1 MARPARVRIRRR
13 NPWVF
18 LRRRLFGWNVRLDIA
33 SILFGG
39 ERQLP
44 CAGEVYGLP
53 PRRTK
58 GPHPEK
64 VRQKAPSNESGGKV
78 RCYSPRRFTSGHL
91 AGSQARDRSPSPKVS
106 TVGERP
112 CGLGM
117 AVISFEEAAERTW
130 ARVVERAR
138 DQLPES
144 SFSMWFVGVRATSL
158 HDGVLEVT
166 APSDYVRDWLAKHY
180 LDLIQGA
187 ATDFVGQPVRVQLG
201 AEREPERGLIA
212 QAQAQAPAPERQ
224 ARTES
229 ERGARELPFPNF
241 TFETF
246 VAGPSNRFAHAAA
259 MAVAEAP
266 PSKAYNPLFIYGGVG
281 LGKTHLLVAIAHHM
295 HRLAP
300 RFRVKYVTSESF
312 MAEFIKAV
320 RERQGY
326 QFAARHRDIDVLLVD
341 DIQFLAKREETQTE
355 FFHTFNALHE
365 KERQIVIASDRPP
378 QELGMEE
385 RLQSRFRLGLCV
397 DVQPPDLET
406 RIAILQLKA
415 QRESVHFPDE
425 VIEFVASKFDQNI
438 RELEGALVR
447 VVAWSDLTGQPISQ
461 ELVEHALEDLLPQ
474 AEAEIPPQVILDET
488 ARYYGLSVADLVSKS
503 RSRPLTNARHVAMYL
518 IRETTGMTLPKIGE
532 LFDRDHTTALHGIN
546 KIDKNMRD
554 REPVYRQVQDLS
566 RIIRNRTRAL

>member
-1 MARPARVRIRRR
+1 
-13 NPWVF
+13 
-18 LRRRLFGWNVRLDIA
+18 
-33 SILFGG
+33 
-39 ERQLP
+39 
-44 CAGEVYGLP
+44 
-53 PRRTK
+53 
-58 GPHPEK
+58 
-64 VRQKAPSNESGGKV
+64 
-78 RCYSPRRFTSGHL
+78 
-91 AGSQARDRSPSPKVS
+91 
-106 TVGERP
+106 
-112 CGLGM
+112 M
-117 AVISFEEAAERTW
+117 AVASFAEAAERTW
-130 ARVVERAR
+130 ARVVDRAR
-138 DQLPES
+138 QELPES

-158 HDGVLEVT
+158 HDGVLEVV
-166 APSDYVRDWLAKHY
+166 APSEYVRDRLAKNY
-180 LDLIQGA
+180 LDLIQAA
-187 ATDFVGQPVRVQLG
+187 ATDALGHPIQIHLGSDPEPVRPPLGEPPPPPPTRHHAAPAAPLG
-201 AEREPERGLIA
+201 APG
-212 QAQAQAPAPERQ
+212 
-224 ARTES
+224 
-229 ERGARELPFPNF
+229 LPFPNY

-259 MAVAEAP
+259 MAVAESP

-281 LGKTHLLVAIAHHM
+281 LGKTHLLVAIGHHM

-300 RFRVKYVTSESF
+300 SLRVKYVTSESF

-326 QFAARHRDIDVLLVD
+326 QFAARHRDVHVLMVD

-415 QRESVHFPDE
+415 QREAVHLPED
-425 VIEFVASKFDQNI
+425 VIEFMASKFDQSV

-447 VVAWSDLTGQPISQ
+447 VVAWSDLTGQPIS
-461 ELVEHALEDLLPQ
+461 LDLADHALEDLLPQ
-474 AEAEIPPQVILDET
+474 AEAEIPPQLILEET
-488 ARYYGLSVADLVSKS
+488 ARYYSLAVADLVSKS

-518 IRETTGMTLPKIGE
+518 VRECTGMTLPKIGE

-546 KIDKNMRD
+546 KIDKNLRD
-554 REPVYRQVQDLS
+554 RELVYRQVQDLS
-566 RIIRNRTRAL
+566 RIIRNRSRSL